1 MTSNEFDRLSD
12 ITQNAIRKA
21 HKAAAEF
28 VAVDRVVM
36 LGSYCVA
43 RAKSKTYAVRIARA
57 LNKYQP
63 DDRGR

>member
-12 ITQNAIRKA
+12 ITQNAIRKT
-21 HKAAAEF
+21 HKAATEF
-28 VAVDRVVM
+28 VAVDRVIM

>member
-1 MTSNEFDRLSD
+1 MTETEFNRLAD
-12 ITQNAIRKA
+12 IAENGIRKA
-21 HKAAAEF
+21 HKEATEF

-57 LNKYQP
+57 LNKYTP